1 MNMRMFT
8 GALLVTEDF
17 LKTLI
22 CTVCQLDFNKT
33 GEKKNQGV
41 YNMCINSKDNKK
53 QRPPPRTHKLSKENN
68 KSILYNMINTSIKSN
83 TRTIRIT
90 KENQLHTS
98 IKFKKF

>member
-53 QRPPPRTHKLSKENN
+53 QRPPPKNSQ
-68 KSILYNMINTSIKSN
+68 IIK
-83 TRTIRIT
+83 R
-90 KENQLHTS
+90 EQ
-98 IKFKKF
+98 

>member
-1 MNMRMFT
+1 MRMFT

-22 CTVCQLDFNKT
+22 CTVCQLNFNKT
-33 GEKKNQGV
+33 GGKKNQGV
-41 YNMCINSKDNKK
+41 HNMCINSKDNKK
-53 QRPPPRTHKLSKENN
+53 QHSPKKTHKLSKENN

-98 IKFKKF
+98 IKLKNF